1 MISQYQYIIIVGNPN
16 WLSRMSKNTSI
27 ALGEHWQAFIEKQVS
42 SGRYGSASE
51 VIRNALRL
59 LEQRDAKIET
69 LRAALIEGEASGM
82 AGRLDMDDI
91 KRKARQKAGQESSE

>member
-1 MISQYQYIIIVGNPN
+1 
-16 WLSRMSKNTSI
+16 MSKNTSI

-59 LEQRDAKIET
+59 LEERDAEIET
-69 LRAALIEGEASGM
+69 LRAALVEGEASGS
-82 AGRLDMDDI
+82 AGRLDMDGI
-91 KRKARQKAGQESSE
+91 KRKARLQAKKKVR

>member
-1 MISQYQYIIIVGNPN
+1 MIALYQYIIIIGNFYRSN
-16 WLSRMSKNTSI
+16 RMSKNTSI

-59 LEQRDAKIET
+59 LEERNAKIET
-69 LRAALIEGEASGM
+69 LCAALVEGEASGS
-82 AGRLDMDDI
+82 AGRLDLDDI
-91 KRKARQKAGQESSE
+91 KRKARRKARQVSAE

>member
-1 MISQYQYIIIVGNPN
+1 MNSLYHYIIIVGNPN

-27 ALGEHWQAFIEKQVS
+27 ALGEHWQAFIAKQVS

-59 LEQRDAKIET
+59 LEQRDARIQT
-69 LRAALIEGEASGM
+69 LRAALVEGEASGS
-82 AGRLDMDDI
+82 AGRLDLDDI
-91 KRKARQKAGQESSE
+91 KRKARRKAGLTSAE

>member
-1 MISQYQYIIIVGNPN
+1 MIALCQYIIIIGNPN
-16 WLSRMSKNTSI
+16 RLSRMSKNTSI

-59 LEQRDAKIET
+59 LEERDAKIET
-69 LRAALIEGEASGM
+69 LRAALVEGEASGS
-82 AGRLDMDDI
+82 AGRLDLDDI
-91 KRKARQKAGQESSE
+91 KRKARRKARQVSAE

>member
-1 MISQYQYIIIVGNPN
+1 MITLYQFMIIIGNSN
-16 WLSRMSKNTSI
+16 GLSRMSKNTST

-59 LEQRDAKIET
+59 LEQRDAKMEM
-69 LRAALIEGEASGM
+69 LCAALVEGEVSGT
-82 AGRLDMDDI
+82 AGCLDMDGI
-91 KRKARQKAGQESSE
+91 KRKARLQPEQKIR

>member
-1 MISQYQYIIIVGNPN
+1 MISIYQYIIIVGNFN
-16 WLSRMSKNTSI
+16 RSNRMSKNTSI

-59 LEQRDAKIET
+59 LEERDAEIET
-69 LRAALIEGEASGM
+69 LRAALVEGEASGS
-82 AGRLDMDDI
+82 AGRLDMNGI
-91 KRKARQKAGQESSE
+91 KRKARLQAEQKIR